1 MPSLN
6 GALRLNQ
13 KLDDALLLAECPA
26 PDNLLWQD
34 DHLLFTSGNRVLLLD
49 NLHQQEPEPEEILHF
64 DSEITALA
72 AAEDGS
78 LAVALG
84 TAGIVIVGGAYDG
97 TTIASLG
104 GKALIAPTALG
115 FAGVDT
121 LFICVGSDLHP
132 VADWQDDLRDQRM
145 TGSVWRVSLNGGTA
159 ACLASNLA
167 FPSGLVLHD
176 GRIAVSE
183 AWRNRLLDFP
193 TLERAAPRVLLDDL
207 PGYPGRLSPAPGG
220 GAWLAV
226 FAPRLPAAPSRAFGL
241 AVRLNRDFAVTNAL
255 HCHAD
260 ARRQGVVSCL
270 EIRGEL
276 IVACKTGNA
285 LVSADLAEEGVT

>member
-1 MPSLN
+1 MPSMN
-6 GALRLNQ
+6 GALRPNQ

-34 DHLLFTSGNRVLLLD
+34 DHLLFTSGKRVLLLD
-49 NLHQQEPEPEEILHF
+49 NLHQEQAEPEEILHF

-97 TTIASLG
+97 TVIASLG
-104 GKALIAPTALG
+104 GKRLIAPTALG

-121 LFICVGSDLHP
+121 LFVCIGSDVHP
-132 VADWQDDLRDQRM
+132 VADWPHDLREQRM
-145 TGSVWRVSLNGGTA
+145 TGSVWRVSLNAGTA
-159 ACLASNLA
+159 SCLASDLA

-193 TLERAAPRVLLDDL
+193 TLEREPPRVLLDEL
-207 PGYPGRLSPAPGG
+207 PGYPGRLSSAPGG

-226 FAPRLPAAPSRAFGL
+226 FAPRLPTGMFGL
-241 AVRLNRDFAVTNAL
+241 AVRLDRDFVATGSL

-260 ARRQGVVSCL
+260 GRRQGVVSCL

-285 LVSADLAEEGVT
+285 LVSADLADESVT

>member
-1 MPSLN
+1 MPSIN
-6 GALRLNQ
+6 GALRPNQ
-13 KLDDALLLAECPA
+13 KLDRALLLAECPA

-34 DHLLFTSGNRVLLLD
+34 DHLLFTSGKRVLLLD
-49 NLHQQEPEPEEILHF
+49 NLHQEESEPEEILHF

-84 TAGIVIVGGAYDG
+84 AAGIVIVGGAYDG

-104 GKALIAPTALG
+104 GTPLLAPTALG

-121 LFICVGSDLHP
+121 LFVCVGSALHP
-132 VADWQDDLRDQRM
+132 VADWQRDLREQRM

-159 ACLASNLA
+159 ACLASGLA

-193 TLERAAPRVLLDDL
+193 TLERAAPRVLLDEL

-226 FAPRLPAAPSRAFGL
+226 FAPRTPSLARAFGL
-241 AVRLNRDFAVTNAL
+241 AVRLDRDFVATSSL

-260 ARRQGVVSCL
+260 ARRQGVASCL

-276 IVACKTGNA
+276 IVACRTGNV
-285 LVSADLAEEGVT
+285 LVSADLAEESVP